1 MDMSL
6 QAQNT
11 AYSAKLIQGPP
22 VGTMGG
28 REIWNILAL
37 FCWHTLHLTFIV
49 IAYIATIIDKS
60 WSMLFAKG
68 SLEKSRVSKALQ
80 RKKPRIVGVVIESE
94 EVEAEMSKVCNLL
107 MWLADI
113 GVQHVSLYDMEGLLK
128 QSKRSLEKTLGNLN
142 TQIQLVSTWE
152 EHEKWTS
159 ESQITEQPIMT
170 VELLSIYDGKE
181 GIAKAARYL
190 CTNTLQKINSDGQ
203 HIDLRLTEADINRG
217 LEAAGCAGPEPD
229 LLLVF
234 GFTRCLLGFP
244 AWRLPFTEIIYMGM
258 LKSLTLDSLLNAVD
272 EFSTKNQRYGK

>member
-6 QAQNT
+6 QDKDA
-11 AYSAKLIQGPP
+11 AYSVKLIQGTPLS
-22 VGTMGG
+22 TTGG
-28 REIWNILAL
+28 RDIWNILAL
-37 FCWHTLHLTFIV
+37 FCWHTLHLIFIV
-49 IAYIATIIDKS
+49 IAYIATII
-60 WSMLFAKG
+60 
-68 SLEKSRVSKALQ
+68 EKSRSLLFPKESLKKPTASQ

-94 EVEAEMSKVCNLL
+94 EVETEMSKVCKLL

-128 QSKRSLEKTLGNLN
+128 QSKRSLEKTLSNLN
-142 TQIQLVSTWE
+142 THIQLISTWE
-152 EHEKWTS
+152 EHEKWMS

-170 VELLSIYDGKE
+170 VELLSICDGKE

-190 CTNTLQKINSDGQ
+190 CANTLQKINSDGQ
-203 HIDLRLTEADINRG
+203 HIDLKLTEADINRG
-217 LEAAGCAGPEPD
+217 LEATGCAGPEPD

-258 LKSLTLDSLLNAVD
+258 FNSLTLDSLLDAVD

>member
-6 QAQNT
+6 QAKDA
-11 AYSAKLIQGPP
+11 AYSEKLIQGTA
-22 VGTMGG
+22 VRTTGG

-37 FCWHTLHLTFIV
+37 FCWHALHLTFIV
-49 IAYIATIIDKS
+49 IAYVATIINKS
-60 WSMLFAKG
+60 WSLLFAKE
-68 SLEKSRVSKALQ
+68 SLEKSRASQ
-80 RKKPRIVGVVIESE
+80 RKKPQIVGVVIESE
-94 EVEAEMSKVCNLL
+94 EAETEMSKVCKLL

-170 VELLSIYDGKE
+170 VELLSICDGKE

-190 CTNTLQKINSDGQ
+190 CENTLQKINSEGQ
-203 HIDLRLTEADINRG
+203 HIDLKLTEADINRG